1 MDINSYAQEKKERHH
16 KTSQFS
22 TVVFRWEVY
31 EIFMKTWEFPPVVFV
46 WTILEGFFFCVKEIT
61 KTFTVSTHLR
71 TAFCRSGTIMSWR
84 LSKSASRQAS
94 FPQIFSSRKKKAWC
108 VEEEEEEVN
117 GRRKKFTGDKLHALS
132 HVNFKLPVMNGTR
145 QATGA
150 QQAFWPEALSRF
162 SSQKVASCCC
172 CCSLVPTLERFNF
185 DQIRAASHT
194 SMGTF
199 CVLLLWSFATYAVP
213 NL

>member
-46 WTILEGFFFCVKEIT
+46 WTILEGFFFVWRKSPRPSLCQHTCV
-61 KTFTVSTHLR
+61 LR
-71 TAFCRSGTIMSWR
+71 FVGQEQLWVGGC
-84 LSKSASRQAS
+84 LKVLHVKHHFLKS
-94 FPQIFSSRKKKAWC
+94 FPLERKKAWC
-108 VEEEEEEVN
+108 VEEEEEVN